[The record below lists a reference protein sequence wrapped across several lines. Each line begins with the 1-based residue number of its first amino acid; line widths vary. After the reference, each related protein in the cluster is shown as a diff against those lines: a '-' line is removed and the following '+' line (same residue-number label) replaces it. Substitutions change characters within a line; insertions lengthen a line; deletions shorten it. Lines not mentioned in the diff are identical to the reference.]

1 MSGKQSSKASSSSS
15 SKKRKK
21 QRRSVT
27 DETQAKTKAK
37 VQGTLVG
44 FSKRNTK
51 DIVDLESL
59 NHLHTGKRL
68 LLSADSLYDDEPPE
82 GEENYMF
89 LYTVQKIYAAS
100 NNKTKAVLDFQNRA
114 IENGGDEFFSYAD
127 VEAEEKNID
136 SELTGYDILSLDDDH
151 QEYLRH
157 LGRVNKKI
165 NDKKDKEKLK
175 KQRSKASEVDDVEG
189 LIQKFDEDVSGK
201 FMCDQ
206 FHRPLI

>member
-37 VQGTLVG
+37 VQGTLAG
-44 FSKRNTK
+44 FSKRKTK
-51 DIVDLESL
+51 DIVDVESL

-189 LIQKFDEDVSGK
+189 LIQTFDEDVSGK
-201 FMCDQ
+201 FMYDQ

>member
-37 VQGTLVG
+37 VQGTLAG
-44 FSKRNTK
+44 FSKRKTK
-51 DIVDLESL
+51 DIVDVESL

-68 LLSADSLYDDEPPE
+68 LLSADSLYDNEPPE

-189 LIQKFDEDVSGK
+189 LIQTFDEDVSGK
-201 FMCDQ
+201 FMYDQ